1 MAVLPLSAWTAAA
14 LGVVLGHL
22 IRRAVPHL
30 LRLRDRSLPFRR
42 PWPEFLCASAFVAL
56 ATLRAPWPAWLL
68 TALLVAASVCDVRS
82 KLIPDLLTLGGVPLG
97 WLASYFGPNLV
108 RAVPLHDLLVINAGL
123 SFRSPWSALLLAVS
137 GSALGLALVWALRT
151 VFRALASVE
160 AMGWGDAKLL
170 AVAGAFLG
178 PVGAVVTLALSFFLG
193 TLHGAYSTWRSG
205 QPHFAFGPSLA
216 LAAWCVA
223 AGSEYLIEGV
233 GRFQAWLFTLPLA
246 ALAAA
251 YSLML
256 AFVIYLLWRLRRKSA
271 EYEALIEADYAEI
284 ETELEDP

>member
-1 MAVLPLSAWTAAA
+1 VATLPISAWTAAA

-22 IRRAVPHL
+22 IRRTVPRL

-42 PWPEFLCASAFVAL
+42 PWPELLCAVGFAAL
-56 ATLRAPWPAWLL
+56 AVLDAPWPAWLL
-68 TALLVAASVCDVRS
+68 TALLVAASACDVRS
-82 KLIPDLLTLGGVPLG
+82 KLIPDRLTLGGVPVG
-97 WLASYFGPNLV
+97 CLASYLEPDLV
-108 RAVPLHDLLVINAGL
+108 RAVPLHDLLAINAGL
-123 SFRSPWSALLLAVS
+123 SFRSQWTALLLAVA
-137 GSALGLALVWALRT
+137 GAALGLLLVWAIRT
-151 VFRALASVE
+151 VFRALAGVE

-170 AVAGAFLG
+170 AAAGAFLG
-178 PVGAVVTLALSFFLG
+178 PVGAVLTLALSFFVG
-193 TLHGAYSTWRSG
+193 TIQGVFSTWRTG

-223 AGSEYLIEGV
+223 AGSEHLMEGV
-233 GRFQAWLFTLPLA
+233 GRFQSWLFTLPMT

-256 AFVIYLLWRLRRKSA
+256 AFVVYLLWRLRRKSA

-284 ETELEDP
+284 ERELDS

>member
-1 MAVLPLSAWTAAA
+1 VATLPISAWTAAA

-22 IRRAVPHL
+22 IRRTVPRL

-42 PWPEFLCASAFVAL
+42 PWPELLCAVGFAAL
-56 ATLRAPWPAWLL
+56 AVLDAPWPAWLL
-68 TALLVAASVCDVRS
+68 TALLVAASACDVRS
-82 KLIPDLLTLGGVPLG
+82 KLIPDRLTLGGVPVG
-97 WLASYFGPNLV
+97 CLASYLEPDLV
-108 RAVPLHDLLVINAGL
+108 RAVPLHDLLAINAGL
-123 SFRSPWSALLLAVS
+123 SFRSQWTALLLAVA
-137 GSALGLALVWALRT
+137 GAALGLLLVWAIRT
-151 VFRALASVE
+151 VFRALAGVE

-170 AVAGAFLG
+170 AAAGAFLG
-178 PVGAVVTLALSFFLG
+178 PVGAVLTLALSFFVG
-193 TLHGAYSTWRSG
+193 TIQGVFSTWRSG

-223 AGSEYLIEGV
+223 AGSEHLMEGV
-233 GRFQAWLFTLPLA
+233 GRFQSWLFTLPMT

-256 AFVIYLLWRLRRKSA
+256 AFVVYLLWRLRRKSA

-284 ETELEDP
+284 ERELDS